1 MSSLVRGFQIALIAI
16 AARSGSAGASTV
28 ELTLQNVSITDVFL
42 HQTVFING
50 TITGDTT
57 TNQWVSGYI
66 TSTMPN
72 DPCFT
77 SGGCLTPVFDSSA
90 GAVFSNNGAPGL
102 SQLLVRAGTPS
113 AATWAP
119 YDTFGF
125 VLGGPLDTAP
135 GGIVQFAHV
144 GEDFYRVN
152 SSHTAYKPYQI
163 FANPGGSNTFTG
175 YVQVVPE
182 PEAFAMLLAGLGLIG
197 VASMRRKA

>member
-1 MSSLVRGFQIALIAI
+1 MA
-16 AARSGSAGASTV
+16 GSAGASTV
-28 ELTLQNVSITDVFL
+28 QFDLQNVSITDVFY

-50 TITGDTT
+50 TITGDTS

-66 TSTMPN
+66 TSTLPN
-72 DPCFT
+72 NPCSTF
-77 SGGCLTPVFDSSA
+77 GGCLSPVFDSSA

-125 VLGGPLDTAP
+125 VLGGPVDTAP
-135 GGIVQFAHV
+135 GGIIQFANI
-144 GEDFYRVN
+144 GENFYTVN
-152 SSHTAYKPYQI
+152 SSHTAYKAYQI

-175 YVQVVPE
+175 YVQAVPE
-182 PEAFAMLLAGLGLIG
+182 PETYAMLLAGLCVMGAA
-197 VASMRRKA
+197 VNRRKSTRA